1 MYYACKEIHVHDLK
15 PGTLG
20 TLVSQN
26 DLLKNM
32 TKNDGSNSVNH
43 TSDIHVTPP
52 DPLIGDSILR
62 DFHSTDQKKLR
73 IRSCSGAKLSD
84 IKANWISLLVTKRS
98 AARYLLLLLLQHPH
112 GLIPAV

>member
-1 MYYACKEIHVHDLK
+1 MYYACKEIYVHDLK

-26 DLLKNM
+26 DLLKYM
-32 TKNDGSNSVNH
+32 TKNGGSNSVNH

-52 DPLIGDSILR
+52 DPLTGDSILR
-62 DFHSTDQKKLR
+62 GFHSTDQKKLM

-84 IKANWISLLVTKRS
+84 IKNWISLLVTKRS
-98 AARYLLLLLLQHPH
+98 SAQSLLLLLLQHPH